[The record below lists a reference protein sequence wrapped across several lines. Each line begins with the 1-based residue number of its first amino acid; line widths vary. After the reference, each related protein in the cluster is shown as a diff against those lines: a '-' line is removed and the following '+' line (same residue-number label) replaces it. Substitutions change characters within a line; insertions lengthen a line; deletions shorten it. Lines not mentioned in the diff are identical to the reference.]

1 VMTET
6 QLDAASIRAVGPIY
20 AAAIL
25 EELRLFDVMDRLVSL
40 YQSGRLPIRRA
51 PAGERLYQYWRRQ
64 PPRLSEAERRSLY
77 SRVVGVGGGDAD
89 ATANREFADL
99 WLRFT
104 AAVSALARPDVTAT
118 PVERAVRQQAV
129 RQAGRELASNLS
141 LHGYGFTHFAA
152 SELQTEVKTIIS
164 VLSDPDVRSA
174 YGARS
179 MWEVIDKV
187 SSVELGGAR
196 NARRYRTM
204 AESGSTII
212 AWLARKVREL
222 GKDSTRPILGSQP
235 DGRGLIAA
243 CAQWAA
249 ARGEPDDDPRP
260 R

>member
-1 VMTET
+1 MTKT

-20 AAAIL
+20 AAAML
-25 EELRLFDVMDRLVSL
+25 EELRLFDVMNRLVSL
-40 YQSGRLPIRRA
+40 YQSGRLPIRRG
-51 PAGERLYQYWRRQ
+51 PAGERLYQYWKQQ
-64 PPRLSEAERRSLY
+64 PPRLSQAERRSVY

-99 WLRFT
+99 WLRFI
-104 AAVSALARPDVTAT
+104 ASVSALARLDGTAA

-129 RQAGRELASNLS
+129 RQAGRELARNLS
-141 LHGYGFTHFAA
+141 LHGCGFTRFAA
-152 SELQTEVKTIIS
+152 SELQTEVKTIIR

-187 SSVELGGAR
+187 SSGELGDAR

-212 AWLARKVREL
+212 VWLARKVREL
-222 GKDSTRPILGSQP
+222 GKDSPRPIVGSRP

-243 CAQWAA
+243 CEQWAA
-249 ARGEPDDDPRP
+249 ARGEPDENPGP
-260 R
+260 Q

>member
-1 VMTET
+1 MTET

-20 AAAIL
+20 AAAML

-40 YQSGRLPIRRA
+40 YQSGRLPISRG
-51 PAGERLYQYWRRQ
+51 PAGERLYQYWKQQ
-64 PPRLSEAERRSLY
+64 PPRLSPAERRSLY
-77 SRVVGVGGGDAD
+77 SRVVGVGGEDAD

-99 WLRFT
+99 WLRFIASVSVLARAEVT
-104 AAVSALARPDVTAT
+104 AA

-152 SELQTEVKTIIS
+152 SELQTEVKTITS

-187 SSVELGGAR
+187 SSVDLGGAR
-196 NARRYRTM
+196 NARRYRAM

-212 AWLARKVREL
+212 GWLARNVREL
-222 GKDSTRPILGSQP
+222 GRDSIRPILRRQP
-235 DGRGLIAA
+235 DGRALLAA
-243 CAQWAA
+243 CEQWAA
-249 ARGEPDDDPRP
+249 PRGEPADDPGP

>member
-1 VMTET
+1 MTKT
-6 QLDAASIRAVGPIY
+6 QLDAASIRAVGPIH
-20 AAAIL
+20 AAAML

-40 YQSGRLPIRRA
+40 YQSGRLPVRRG
-51 PAGERLYQYWRRQ
+51 PAGERLYQYWKRQ
-64 PPRLSEAERRSLY
+64 PLRLSQAARQSLY
-77 SRVVGVGGGDAD
+77 SRVLGVGGGDAD
-89 ATANREFADL
+89 ATVNREFGDL
-99 WLRFT
+99 WLRFI
-104 AAVSALARPDVTAT
+104 ASVSTLARLDVTAA

-129 RQAGRELASNLS
+129 RQAGRELAGNLS

-152 SELQTEVKTIIS
+152 SELQAEVKTITR

-222 GKDSTRPILGSQP
+222 GKDSTRPILGAKP
-235 DGRGLIAA
+235 DARGLIAA
-243 CAQWAA
+243 CEQWAA
-249 ARGEPDDDPRP
+249 ARGEPDYDPGP